1 MTDSNHNKSFVCVSS
16 CIANIRC
23 TSCKIVLA
31 SLWNSLNYIFVPIRT
46 FYCMIEFVGNYANI
60 LKMEHIKYKPDF
72 VLWDIFLCTL
82 DRTYKHHFM
91 LNVRFERA

>member
-1 MTDSNHNKSFVCVSS
+1 
-16 CIANIRC
+16 
-23 TSCKIVLA
+23 
-31 SLWNSLNYIFVPIRT
+31 
-46 FYCMIEFVGNYANI
+46 MIEFVGNYANI

-91 LNVRFERA
+91 LNVGFERARKNQSG